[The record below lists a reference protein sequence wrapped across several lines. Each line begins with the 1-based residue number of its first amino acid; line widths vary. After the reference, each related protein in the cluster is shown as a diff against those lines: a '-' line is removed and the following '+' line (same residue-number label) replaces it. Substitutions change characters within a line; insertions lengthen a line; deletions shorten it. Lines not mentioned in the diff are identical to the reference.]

1 MFGKREFLY
10 PWRMGKI
17 TSNVE
22 EVILQCG
29 LMSRIN
35 EITNS
40 ESVVIR
46 IYLTTSTC
54 LQITNFYIDNVQGV
68 LENPLPTSLND
79 IFLLVHMINIKLTQ
93 DQFPYPIWIPI
104 SLRFISTETAP
115 FMLVVISSRFTWFHT
130 KASVAPFTNMGWL

>member
-40 ESVVIR
+40 ESIVIR

-54 LQITNFYIDNVQGV
+54 LQITNFYSDNVQEV

-79 IFLLVHMINIKLTQ
+79 IFLLVHMINIKLT
-93 DQFPYPIWIPI
+93 
-104 SLRFISTETAP
+104 
-115 FMLVVISSRFTWFHT
+115 
-130 KASVAPFTNMGWL
+130 